1 MASGP
6 MTAATYEKSELRI
19 RGLGSAFG
27 AEVRG
32 LAWGIP
38 ASAVVKELTIALRRH
53 LLLVMRGMPS
63 PTHDQLDEFFRP
75 FGRLLL
81 ETRDGTFHYGK
92 FTGDDQV
99 VVHRKS
105 DGNYVVSTDMGAKE
119 LGWHN
124 DQFHKPQLKILSVLE
139 AIEFEP
145 GSTPTRFRDMYTAYE
160 MLPAAM
166 RAELEHKQSINFDP
180 KLPGPEELP
189 RLCDA
194 MHPIFTA
201 HPHSGRRAL
210 YICDFTAGIAGMD
223 PARSDALLTQLRR
236 HADDN
241 APQYVHQWEVGDIV
255 MWDNVGVQHSRDA
268 IPPRQCRRLRVY
280 EGVAE

>member
-1 MASGP
+1 MVSAQSVAISP
-6 MTAATYEKSELRI
+6 ETSDLRI
-19 RGLGSAFG
+19 RGLGAAFG

-32 LAWGIP
+32 LTWGVP
-38 ASAVVKELTIALRRH
+38 APEVVHQLTIALRRH

-63 PTHDQLDEFFRP
+63 PTHDQLDDFFRP

-92 FTGDDQV
+92 FTGDDQE

-105 DGNYVVSTDMGAKE
+105 DGNYVVSTDMGAAE

-139 AIEFEP
+139 AVEFEP
-145 GSTPTRFRDMYTAYE
+145 GSTPTCFRDMYTAYE
-160 MLPAAM
+160 MLPAAL
-166 RAELEHKQSINFDP
+166 RAPLEYKQSINFDP
-180 KLPGPEELP
+180 KLPGPDQLP

-210 YICDFTAGIAGMD
+210 YICDFTAGIAGTD
-223 PARSDALLTQLRR
+223 PAHSDMLMAQLRR
-236 HADDN
+236 HAEDN
-241 APQYVHQWEVGDIV
+241 APQYAHHWEVGDIV
-255 MWDNVGVQHSRDA
+255 VWDNVGVQHRRDA
-268 IPPRQCRRLRVY
+268 IPPRQRRKLRVF

>member
-1 MASGP
+1 MASASAVMASARP
-6 MTAATYEKSELRI
+6 ELRI

-27 AEVRG
+27 AEVLG
-32 LAWGIP
+32 LTWGVP
-38 ASAVVKELTIALRRH
+38 APETVHQLTIALRRH
-53 LLLVMRGMPS
+53 LLLVLRGLPS
-63 PTHDQLDEFFRP
+63 PTHDQLDDFFRP

-92 FTGDDQV
+92 FTGDDQE

-139 AIEFEP
+139 AVEFEP
-145 GSTPTRFRDMYTAYE
+145 GSTPTCFRDMYTAFE
-160 MLPAAM
+160 MLPASL
-166 RAELEHKQSINFDP
+166 RAQLEYKQSINFDP

-210 YICDFTAGIAGMD
+210 YICDFTAAIAGMD
-223 PARSDALLTQLRR
+223 TPDSDAIMRQLRE
-236 HADDN
+236 HAKAN
-241 APQYVHQWEVGDIV
+241 APQYTHHWEVGDIV
-255 MWDNVGVQHSRDA
+255 VWDNVGVQHRRDA
-268 IPPRQCRRLRVY
+268 IPPRQRRRLRVF

>member
-1 MASGP
+1 MASASAVMASARP
-6 MTAATYEKSELRI
+6 ELRI

-27 AEVRG
+27 AEVLG
-32 LAWGIP
+32 LTWGVP
-38 ASAVVKELTIALRRH
+38 ATETVHQLTIALRRH
-53 LLLVMRGMPS
+53 LLLVLRGLPS
-63 PTHDQLDEFFRP
+63 PTHDQLDAFFRP

-92 FTGDDQV
+92 FTGDDQE

-139 AIEFEP
+139 AVEFEP
-145 GSTPTRFRDMYTAYE
+145 GSTPTCFRDMYTAFE
-160 MLPAAM
+160 MLPASL
-166 RAELEHKQSINFDP
+166 RAQLEYKQSINFDP

-201 HPHSGRRAL
+201 HPHSGRRGL
-210 YICDFTAGIAGMD
+210 YICDFTAAIAGMD
-223 PARSDALLTQLRR
+223 TPDSDAIMRQLRE
-236 HADDN
+236 HAKAN
-241 APQYVHQWEVGDIV
+241 APQYTHHWEVGDIV
-255 MWDNVGVQHSRDA
+255 VWDNVGVQHRRDA
-268 IPPRQCRRLRVY
+268 IPPRQRRRLRVF

>member
-1 MASGP
+1 MAS
-6 MTAATYEKSELRI
+6 ASAVIRSAKSELRI
-19 RGLGSAFG
+19 RGLGLAFR

-32 LAWGIP
+32 LTWGVP
-38 ASAVVKELTIALRRH
+38 ASETVHQLTIALRRH
-53 LLLVMRGMPS
+53 LLLVLRGLPS
-63 PTHDQLDEFFRP
+63 PTHDQLDDFFRP

-81 ETRDGTFHYGK
+81 ETQDGTFHYGK
-92 FTGDDQV
+92 FTGDDQE

-139 AIEFEP
+139 AVEFEP
-145 GSTPTRFRDMYTAYE
+145 GSTPTCFRDMYTAFE
-160 MLPAAM
+160 MLPPLL
-166 RAELEHKQSINFDP
+166 RAQLEYKQSINFDP
-180 KLPGPEELP
+180 KLPGPEKLP

-210 YICDFTAGIAGMD
+210 YICDFTAAIAGTD
-223 PARSDALLTQLRR
+223 ASDSDTIMRQLRE
-236 HADDN
+236 HAEGN
-241 APQYVHQWEVGDIV
+241 APQYAHHWEVGDIV
-255 MWDNVGVQHSRDA
+255 VWDNVGVQHRRDA
-268 IPPRQCRRLRVY
+268 IPPRQRRKLRVF

>member
-1 MASGP
+1 MASAQAMP
-6 MTAATYEKSELRI
+6 SETSELQI
-19 RGLGSAFG
+19 RGLGAAFG

-32 LAWGIP
+32 LTWGVP
-38 ASAVVKELTIALRRH
+38 APEVVHQLTIAMRRH

-63 PTHDQLDEFFRP
+63 PTHDQLDEFFRL

-92 FTGDDQV
+92 FTGDDQE

-105 DGNYVVSTDMGAKE
+105 DGNYVVSTDIGAAE

-139 AIEFEP
+139 AVEFEP
-145 GSTPTRFRDMYTAYE
+145 GSTPTCFRDMYTAYE
-160 MLPAAM
+160 MLPVAL
-166 RAELEHKQSINFDP
+166 RAQLEYKQSINFDP
-180 KLPGPEELP
+180 KLPGPDELP

-210 YICDFTAGIAGMD
+210 YICDFTAAIAGTD
-223 PARSDALLTQLRR
+223 PAQSDRLMAQLRK
-236 HADDN
+236 HAQAN
-241 APQYVHQWEVGDIV
+241 APQYVHHWEVGDIV
-255 MWDNVGVQHSRDA
+255 VWDNVGVQHRGATRSR
-268 IPPRQCRRLRVY
+268 RRKLRVF

>member
-1 MASGP
+1 MASAQAVAISP
-6 MTAATYEKSELRI
+6 EKSDLRI
-19 RGLGSAFG
+19 RGLGAAFG

-32 LAWGIP
+32 LAWGVP
-38 ASAVVKELTIALRRH
+38 ASEVVHQLTIALRRH

-63 PTHDQLDEFFRP
+63 PTHDQFDEFFRP

-92 FTGDDQV
+92 FTRDDQE

-105 DGNYVVSTDMGAKE
+105 DGNYVVSTDMGAAE

-139 AIEFEP
+139 AVEFEP
-145 GSTPTRFRDMYTAYE
+145 GSTPTCFRDMYTAYE
-160 MLPAAM
+160 MIPAAL
-166 RAELEHKQSINFDP
+166 RAQLEYKQSINFDP
-180 KLPGPEELP
+180 KLPGPEALP

-210 YICDFTAGIAGMD
+210 YICDFTAGIAGTD
-223 PARSDALLTQLRR
+223 PAHSDSLMAQLRR
-236 HADDN
+236 HAEDN
-241 APQYVHQWEVGDIV
+241 APQYAHQWG
-255 MWDNVGVQHSRDA
+255 
-268 IPPRQCRRLRVY
+268 
-280 EGVAE
+280 

>member
-1 MASGP
+1 M
-6 MTAATYEKSELRI
+6 RI

-32 LAWGIP
+32 LSWGVP
-38 ASAVVKELTIALRRH
+38 APEVVHQLTIALRRH
-53 LLLVMRGMPS
+53 LLLVMRGMAS
-63 PTHDQLDEFFRP
+63 PTHDQLDDFFRP

-92 FTGDDQV
+92 FTGNDQE

-105 DGNYVVSTDMGAKE
+105 DGNYVVSTDMGAAE

-139 AIEFEP
+139 AVEFEP
-145 GSTPTRFRDMYTAYE
+145 GSTPTCFRDMYTAYE
-160 MLPAAM
+160 MLPAEL
-166 RAELEHKQSINFDP
+166 RAALEYKQSINFDP
-180 KLPGPEELP
+180 KLPGPDELP

-210 YICDFTAGIAGMD
+210 YICDFTAAYRRDGSGAKRSAHEGAA
-223 PARSDALLTQLRR
+223 PACRR
-236 HADDN
+236 QRAAVRPSMGGGRHR
-241 APQYVHQWEVGDIV
+241 GL
-255 MWDNVGVQHSRDA
+255 G
-268 IPPRQCRRLRVY
+268 QCRRAASARRDTAAPAPPLARVRRRGGMM
-280 EGVAE
+280 EPLFRQ

>member
-1 MASGP
+1 MASAQASAIP
-6 MTAATYEKSELRI
+6 LATPELRI
-19 RGLGSAFG
+19 RGLGAAFG

-32 LAWGIP
+32 LAWGVP
-38 ASAVVKELTIALRRH
+38 APAVVHQLTIALRRH
-53 LLLVMRGMPS
+53 LLLVLRGMPS
-63 PTHDQLDEFFRP
+63 PTHDQLDDFFRP

-92 FTGDDQV
+92 FSANDQE

-105 DGNYVVSTDMGAKE
+105 DGNYVVSTDLGAAE

-139 AIEFEP
+139 AVEFEP
-145 GSTPTRFRDMYTAYE
+145 GATPTCFRDMYTAYE
-160 MLPAAM
+160 MLPAAL
-166 RAELEHKQSINFDP
+166 RAQLEYKQSINFDP
-180 KLPGPEELP
+180 KLPGSDELP

-210 YICDFTAGIAGMD
+210 YICDFTAAIAGTD
-223 PARSDALLTQLRR
+223 PARSDALMAQLRR
-236 HADDN
+236 HAEDN
-241 APQYVHQWEVGDIV
+241 APQYVHDWEVGDIV
-255 MWDNVGVQHSRDA
+255 VWDNVGVQHRRDA
-268 IPPRQCRRLRVY
+268 IPPRQRRKLRVF